1 MRRLILF
8 LAFSAIAFAQP
19 QVLPQCTGNSS
30 KNCTPKVNSSGAYVP
45 PAGSVSFTQL
55 SGDAISGVSGGA
67 TTINFVS
74 VTTLPSAASA
84 VIGRP
89 YRMTAATTANIC
101 PTAGDSAGSSL
112 AYCVSNGTTYASLIV
127 APGSTGNVALPG
139 TLSVGTTVLEGA
151 SGANGNDI
159 TLGAN
164 SSLGLSTGISYQRAI
179 SGASLFF
186 DAVHDENTFTSTTTG
201 GYASFDSM
209 SSINAGAVNLNHAN
223 SFQSR
228 FTYNGTGLMGSMVGL
243 TIAETVNGPLS
254 NLYGMQISPMR
265 PEAAR

>member
-45 PAGSVSFTQL
+45 PAGSGSFTQL

-89 YRMTAATTANIC
+89 YRMTAATTANVC
-101 PTAGDSAGSSL
+101 PNAGDSAGSSL

-139 TLSVGTTVLEGA
+139 TLSVGNTLLSSTWGLLAPTVIVSNVGGSLYSGNATGVTASGSGTCILTVTNGGGSGATATVSVSGGVVSPTLTVVTGGA
-151 SGANGNDI
+151 SYTALP
-159 TLGAN
+159 TTATVTM
-164 SSLGLSTGISYQRAI
+164 GLRVRAL
-179 SGASLFF
+179 APRL
-186 DAVHDENTFTSTTTG
+186 
-201 GYASFDSM
+201 
-209 SSINAGAVNLNHAN
+209 
-223 SFQSR
+223 
-228 FTYNGTGLMGSMVGL
+228 
-243 TIAETVNGPLS
+243 
-254 NLYGMQISPMR
+254 
-265 PEAAR
+265 

>member
-45 PAGSVSFTQL
+45 TAGSGSFTQL

-89 YRMTAATTANIC
+89 YRMTAATTANVC

-139 TLSVGTTVLEGA
+139 TLSVGNTVQFPDGSDQA
-151 SGANGNDI
+151 S
-159 TLGAN
+159 
-164 SSLGLSTGISYQRAI
+164 
-179 SGASLFF
+179 ASLFTAPPYF
-186 DAVHDENTFTSTTTG
+186 VYDNFHRANTSAGSLSNTPSPFGQVWSLQYPPVGTGVPATTG
-201 GYASFDSM
+201 
-209 SSINAGAVNLNHAN
+209 
-223 SFQSR
+223 
-228 FTYNGTGLMGSMVGL
+228 
-243 TIAETVNGPLS
+243 
-254 NLYGMQISPMR
+254 QISNNSIHYAISAIKR
-265 PEAAR
+265 RLHHELHRAIHAQRQ